1 MKTESMVKGKAL
13 SYEEAVL
20 FEGGKGMK
28 EEETTYEGITLQES
42 GVMAEKRRIV
52 F

>member
-28 EEETTYEGITLQES
+28 EEETTYEGITLEET